1 MNLIKTITGRLFTVS
16 LALIPA
22 LLITS
27 MANAETNYLDNFST
41 ELVMEVE
48 MPWEKDSSE
57 SIVGSTSSKVEFA
70 VDAHPIEGVCGHAV
84 FLWEGDGS
92 VEVDEATIAVL
103 DVWATPLY
111 VEVGLKVIPFGVFNS
126 SLISDPIAMELAETK
141 ENAIQVGYA
150 SELFLLGFGAYNGA
164 LDEAGPDNKL
174 DDFFA
179 TIDFQVYNG
188 ITAGISWTSDMGEGG
203 LEEFFTTLP
212 DTTPYK
218 NVAGLDL
225 NLSAEFNLFQF
236 DLEYVTALSEWEN
249 VTTDDSTLKPSS
261 WNAEVACSL
270 SENYIMAVRY
280 EGCTDFSDQPE
291 NRYGIAGAYQ
301 FREYLS
307 FGLEYLRADFEVAD
321 AQNTFTAKLTL
332 EI

>member
-1 MNLIKTITGRLFTVS
+1 MNFIKTITGRLFTVS
-16 LALIPA
+16 LAVVPA
-22 LLITS
+22 LLITT
-27 MANAETNYLDNFST
+27 MANADTNYLDNFST

-48 MPWEKDSSE
+48 MPWETDNSE
-57 SIVGSTSSKVEFA
+57 SIASTTSKVEFA

-84 FLWEGDGS
+84 FLWEGEGS

-103 DVWATPLY
+103 DLWATPLY

-126 SLISDPIAMELAETK
+126 SLISDPLAKELAETK
-141 ENAIQVGYA
+141 EYTVQAGYA
-150 SELFLLGFGAYNGA
+150 AELFSLGLGAYNGA
-164 LDEAGPDNKL
+164 LDEADADNKPDN
-174 DDFFA
+174 FFA
-179 TIDFQVYNG
+179 TVDFQVYNG
-188 ITAGISWTSDMGEGG
+188 ILAGISWTSDMGEGG

-225 NLSAEFNLFQF
+225 NLSADLNLFQF

-249 VTTDDSTLKPSS
+249 VTPGALPLKPSS

-270 SENYIMAVRY
+270 GDNYSMAVRY
-280 EGCTDFSDQPE
+280 EGCADFPDQPE

-301 FREYLS
+301 LREYLS
-307 FGLEYLRADFEVAD
+307 FGLEYVRSDFEVTD
-321 AQNTFTAKLTL
+321 AQNTFTAKLAL